1 MTDPGVLAG
10 YIQWCAKSYPASR
23 YELILWDH
31 GGGWYYTDWLTAL
44 GSNTSMPTI
53 EVGQRIVDTF
63 VDTCA
68 QKCRGQLTT
77 LSVIDLAELE
87 ATLPAPLS
95 AFSRAASQLIQN
107 QEYQTVSRARS
118 GTRAQTSPIGVL
130 SGIFGTGNPGG
141 DAEGIS
147 ELLGLV
153 LGSGFFSDR
162 SMDMEQAARYLADH
176 HLDDRELIWQ
186 DSGKGDGS
194 AVLRLSEEQWSLVHT
209 LELNVFYNDGEGFID
224 LGLDNVYEFDED
236 GALKGEYDGTWLA
249 INGQPVAYYHMST
262 VDDGENYTITG
273 RVPVLHNGQRSELI
287 LVFDNDTP
295 YGYVAGVQA
304 VYKDGATDTVAKAQE
319 ALQPGDVLEFICDY
333 YTLDGS
339 GMQYQDSYLMGD
351 PITVTEE
358 ELTISNVPL
367 IGTTRAAYRIT
378 DLYNV
383 PRWTPAIIHTEG

>member
-1 MTDPGVLAG
+1 MTNAYGISIYFPYQNRKQSTLTQAVATYKQIGMDDAYARCIQQFADQQTIGAAG
-10 YIQWCAKSYPASR
+10 TQ
-23 YELILWDH
+23 
-31 GGGWYYTDWLTAL
+31 
-44 GSNTSMPTI
+44 
-53 EVGQRIVDTF
+53 
-63 VDTCA
+63 
-68 QKCRGQLTT
+68 
-77 LSVIDLAELE
+77 
-87 ATLPAPLS
+87 
-95 AFSRAASQLIQN
+95 
-107 QEYQTVSRARS
+107 
-118 GTRAQTSPIGVL
+118 AQTSPIGAL

-287 LVFDNDTP
+287 LVFDNDAP

-304 VYKDGATDTVAKAQE
+304 VYKDGATDTAAKAQE
-319 ALQPGDVLEFICDY
+319 TLQPGDVLEFICDY

-339 GMQYQDSYLMGD
+339 DMQYHDSYLMGA

-367 IGTTRAAYRIT
+367 IGSTRAAYRLT

-383 PRWTPAIIHTEG
+383 PHWTPTVPAAE